1 MCPAPLRAHHEVSR
15 GDALARAPQE
25 HRMNHQL
32 QLQSQLDHLRDLRR
46 EAALERQVPR
56 LPNLLV
62 QLVRLL
68 RHERPGRTSAQ
79 VQAT

>member
-1 MCPAPLRAHHEVSR
+1 
-15 GDALARAPQE
+15 
-25 HRMNHQL
+25 MNHQL